1 MGGVPA
7 DQPAAETS
15 RSGAHPRSHSHSW
28 CATPAVGAS
37 RSECARRAGPF
48 RGCQSSNSTSG
59 GCGVT
64 DLLGAVLVLSMI
76 VFMAAR
82 AAPVIAARVE
92 GQVQLEV
99 PLQLVFRV
107 LDMRTNIIATLA
119 VLILGSGVVG
129 ERWIS
134 HELFLL
140 ALVLMIGI
148 VSIPRRYRFTTSGV
162 SPNRATFRAWSEF
175 QAWRISGNV
184 ITLAGKERFSSL
196 KLYVAGTDPDRLGQV
211 RRRYPPPHAP
221 QRP

>member
-1 MGGVPA
+1 M
-7 DQPAAETS
+7 
-15 RSGAHPRSHSHSW
+15 
-28 CATPAVGAS
+28 
-37 RSECARRAGPF
+37 
-48 RGCQSSNSTSG
+48 
-59 GCGVT
+59 T

-99 PLQLVFRV
+99 PLRLVFRV

-162 SPNRATFRAWSEF
+162 SPNRATFRAWSDF
-175 QAWRISGNV
+175 QAWQISGNV
-184 ITLAGKERFSSL
+184 LTLAGSGRFSSL
-196 KLYVAGTDPDRLGQV
+196 KLYVGGADRDGVLQLVGRYLPRNAHQRQQSVDRRGRGAPKLARTKGGTR
-211 RRRYPPPHAP
+211 
-221 QRP
+221 